1 MAEYNRSVILIL
13 SAVWLAFVLGGCR
26 KKAPA
31 PSSPTGNGE
40 PAGGEASL
48 VIEPRVGV
56 GQVKFGATA
65 DQVKQSLGEPS
76 STAASGAILV
86 YENLGLTITLREGA
100 VTAISCG
107 DPRDKDADAVKACRC
122 RTKEGIGIG
131 STEEEIIAAYGQPA
145 GRRESQ
151 LIYSALSTRF
161 VVVDGKVIGMWFQR
175 PRR

>member
-1 MAEYNRSVILIL
+1 M
-13 SAVWLAFVLGGCR
+13 SAVWPAFVFGGCR

-31 PSSPTGNGE
+31 PSRSTGNGA
-40 PAGGEASL
+40 PAAGEASL

-65 DQVKQSLGEPS
+65 DQVEQSLGEPS
-76 STAASGAILV
+76 STVASGAILV
-86 YENLGLTITLREGA
+86 YGNLGLTITFREGA
-100 VTAISCG
+100 VSAISCG
-107 DPRDKDADAVKACRC
+107 DSKDKDADAVKACRC

-145 GRRESQ
+145 RRRESQ
-151 LIYSALSTRF
+151 LIYTALSARF